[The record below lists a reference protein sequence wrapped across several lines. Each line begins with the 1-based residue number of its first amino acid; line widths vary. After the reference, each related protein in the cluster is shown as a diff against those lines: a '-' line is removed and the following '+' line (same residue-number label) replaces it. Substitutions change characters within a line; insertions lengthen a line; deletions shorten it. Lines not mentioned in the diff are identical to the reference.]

1 MLISTIH
8 GHLVLAVGA
17 SGGAIAVDGR
27 AAATV
32 SITSTN
38 FSSNT
43 GKQQAGAVYVQS
55 PVLSSSITDCTF
67 SNNSS
72 PAGGGVFVQV
82 LEDMKLLIQGCTFT
96 NCSSVSSG
104 GGGLLQ
110 QGEELRIQLVNNS
123 FSQNSAQCCFAG
135 TDLSA
140 YGGSCLDISAGY
152 GTSW

>member
-1 MLISTIH
+1 MLCSTLH
-8 GHLVLAVGA
+8 WRLVLAVGA

-27 AAATV
+27 AAAKV
-32 SITSTN
+32 SITSTT
-38 FSSNT
+38 FSHNT
-43 GKQQAGAVYVQS
+43 GKQQAGALYVQS

-96 NCSSVSSG
+96 NCSSISSG

-110 QGEELRIQLVNNS
+110 QGEELRVQLVNNS
-123 FSQNSAQCCFAG
+123 FSKELCAV
-135 TDLSA
+135 L
-140 YGGSCLDISAGY
+140 LR
-152 GTSW
+152 WH